1 MNAISTDETETP
13 DNTNTVAYGPREGY
27 VFVIVIYDISSN
39 KKRLR
44 LFKLLKSYGFRV
56 QKSAFEAEIE
66 KSCYA
71 ELLKKLSR
79 YGNEHDSVRIYRII
93 GEGHI
98 TSYGGETADMV
109 AQRYNRSSVIVV

>member
-1 MNAISTDETETP
+1 MSAISTDETSTP
-13 DNTNTVAYGPREGY
+13 DNAQTVAYGPREGY

-56 QKSAFEAEIE
+56 QKSAFEAELK
-66 KSCYA
+66 KSSYA
-71 ELLKKLSR
+71 ELLEKLSR
-79 YGNEHDSVRIYRII
+79 FGNEHDSVRIYRIV

-109 AQRYNRSSVIVV
+109 AQRYNRSSVLVV